1 MTISQLLQLHSSCPH
16 TVPGPPDAPV
26 NVTIESVTSTTV
38 SISWTAPTSGDIR
51 RYDIELSE
59 KVFGLSTVKKSTTET
74 YITVTGL
81 EEYNTYGCRV
91 AAVSR
96 SDIGTFSS
104 LVNFTTLEAGRSAFH
119 KGIII
124 L

>member
-1 MTISQLLQLHSSCPH
+1 M
-16 TVPGPPDAPV
+16 
-26 NVTIESVTSTTV
+26 TIESVTATTV
-38 SISWTAPTSGDIR
+38 SISWTAPTSDGIS
-51 RYDIELSE
+51 RYDIELIE
-59 KVFGLSTVKKSTTET
+59 EAFGLSTVKNSTTET

-81 EEYNTYGCRV
+81 EEYNAYGCRV
-91 AAVSR
+91 AAVSG